1 MYTSKEQE
9 IAARREER
17 PLPTRAAPAPSVAAL
32 LALQRTAGNASVA
45 RWLLQR
51 QAPEA
56 ATEAPHYSLSI
67 HGVEHPDLS
76 AEAAAGL
83 LDAHAGRVAEQIS
96 AGADLHAELERVR
109 EEHPIAGWIVDAI
122 TGAEIPPQDIWDTPR
137 RLLSEARAAIADGRV
152 EDAGKA
158 LDRADLE
165 AQRCDQLVADWRSG
179 AISGAETGKTIA
191 LGTAVVCV
199 VAMAAAG
206 GAAVGVAAGGAAA
219 GAGGATT
226 GAVTTGGAAATG
238 AVAAE
243 AEAVAAAA
251 GGAQVTVAESVA
263 GGTVRTGGLL
273 FRILSGIEEGFAA
286 SRPAGISQG
295 LGLVNRVVQAIGY
308 EAGTTVG
315 ETAEVVI
322 LENAGGVMTYVF
334 ATGQI
339 TVMSSTGAVLL
350 NLVP

>member
-1 MYTSKEQE
+1 MYTSKETE
-9 IAARREER
+9 TAARREER
-17 PLPTRAAPAPSVAAL
+17 PRPPQAAPVPSVAAL

-83 LDAHAGRVAEQIS
+83 LDSHAGHVAEQIS
-96 AGADLHAELERVR
+96 AGADLHAELQRVR

-122 TGAEIPPQDIWDTPR
+122 TGAEIPAQDIWDVPR
-137 RLLSEARAAIADGRV
+137 ALLAGARGAIADGRI

-165 AQRCDQLVADWRSG
+165 AQRCEQLVADWRSG
-179 AISGAETGKTIA
+179 AISGAETGKNIA

-206 GAAVGVAAGGAAA
+206 GAALGVGAAGA

-226 GAVTTGGAAATG
+226 GAVTTGGGATTG
-238 AVAAE
+238 VVAAE
-243 AEAVAAAA
+243 AAEVAIAA
-251 GGAQVTVAESVA
+251 GGPTVTVAESVA
-263 GGTVRTGGLL
+263 GGAVRTGGVL

-286 SRPAGISQG
+286 SRPAGLSPA
-295 LGLVNRVVQAIGY
+295 LGLINRAVQALGY
-308 EAGTTVG
+308 EAGVIVG
-315 ETAEVVI
+315 QSAEVVI
-322 LENAGGVMTYVF
+322 LENAGGVTTYVF

-339 TVMSSTGAVLL
+339 TVMSSTGAVIL